1 MIFPHYVWKNYANC
15 VDVTNLQY
23 ISIFEVL
30 PNIHLDGILSW
41 NIWNWLSLRMWRIA
55 AIDLKEQSL
64 EFEFIH
70 CS

>member
-41 NIWNWLSLRMWRIA
+41 NIWN
-55 AIDLKEQSL
+55 
-64 EFEFIH
+64 
-70 CS
+70 